1 MKNEKQYTEYVE
13 TCKKKRIYPLSYYLW
28 VENVYNRTQKPNAME
43 IGFDLKTNFT
53 GKINGTTFT
62 ISEGEQLS

>member
-1 MKNEKQYTEYVE
+1 MKNEKQYNEYVE

-28 VENVYNRTQKPNAME
+28 VENELNRMQKPNAME

-53 GKINGTTFT
+53 GKCNGIAFST
-62 ISEGEQLS
+62 SEGEQLS